1 MSALDILLL
10 VGPVAAVMAWGALA
24 LHVIRVQR
32 ERVEAHELMDVVV
45 KTLQLDEMRHL
56 SIETRIQRIK
66 PLVDRAS
73 RDMVM
78 LVAANLETEREAFE
92 ALYEYLLLRW
102 PERPVVREASAHR
115 TRREKWRR
123 TASLRILARLQH
135 ADVMDLLEHAAASPD
150 PDVASVA
157 FALLGRSHDPR
168 AADVLIAALLTR
180 RHPASRVAVHLEQS
194 PQPIAEKLRPLL
206 QHPDPV
212 VRLWS
217 ATLVASDTHTE
228 EGFEWDLIPLLDDED
243 PRVRKAAIGSL
254 GKMHGSIA
262 GEAALGLLRDPVPY
276 VRAHAARALAEM
288 GRTDMAGDIA
298 ALLGDAD
305 WWVRQAA
312 KESLHAMGAE
322 VWRVLMPCLEH
333 PDRFVRNG
341 AAEVFQN
348 LGIVDSLIVMEAAS
362 DGPAERKIEMLR
374 QITSAGGVR
383 FADSLVERAGPV
395 VGARIR
401 QLLGKIGLEHV
412 EAY

>member
-1 MSALDILLL
+1 MSALDILLV
-10 VGPVAAVMAWGALA
+10 VGPIAAVTAWGALA
-24 LHVIRVQR
+24 LYVIRVER
-32 ERVEAHELMDVVV
+32 ERVEAHDLMDVVV
-45 KTLQLDEMRHL
+45 KTLHLDEVRRL
-56 SIETRIQRIK
+56 SIETRLERIK
-66 PLVDRAS
+66 SLVDRSS

-78 LVAANLETEREAFE
+78 RVAANLETEREAFE
-92 ALYEYLLLRW
+92 TLYEYLRLRW
-102 PERPVVREASAHR
+102 PEAPVIRDATAHR

-123 TASLRILARLQH
+123 TAALRIMARVQH
-135 ADVMDLLEHAAASPD
+135 PDALDILESAAANSD

-194 PQPIAEKLRPLL
+194 PQPIADKLRPLL

-217 ATLVASDTHTE
+217 ATLFASDAGTG
-228 EGFEWDLIPLLDDED
+228 GFEWDLLPLVDDED
-243 PRVRKAAIGSL
+243 PRVRKAAIGAL
-254 GKMHGSIA
+254 GKIRGSIA
-262 GEAALGLLRDPVPY
+262 GEAAFGLLRDPVPY

-298 ALLGDAD
+298 ELLGDAD

-312 KESLHAMGAE
+312 KESLHAMGTD

-374 QITSAGGVR
+374 QITAAGGVR

-395 VGARIR
+395 IGARIR
-401 QLLGKIGLEHV
+401 QLLATIGLEHV